1 MEYKCDYCSKIYA
14 SRQSRWNHIRNIHI
28 KNVDQ
33 TLVNVNHGVSQK
45 LVNISQNNTYK
56 CKYCKNEYKHRSSKS
71 KHEKKCKYKDNENN
85 SCEIIELKK
94 EIEELKDILQKS
106 LKIHPPDL
114 LEKS

>member
-33 TLVNVNHGVSQK
+33 TLVNVSHGVSQK

-71 KHEKKCKYKDNENN
+71 KHEKTCKVNN
-85 SCEIIELKK
+85 SSEIKELKK
-94 EIEELKDILQKS
+94 EIEELKDILQKNN
-106 LKIHPPDL
+106 
-114 LEKS
+114 